1 MAGQP
6 ELESYTE
13 LAKHCLFE
21 ADRTRD
27 REVEQSLRALS
38 DRFRRLSQRERKS
51 PARGGPEFQ
60 LAPASSG
67 CEHVNVG
74 FQPRLRAGSPSQG

>member
-1 MAGQP
+1 MARQP

-21 ADRTRD
+21 ADRTLD
-27 REVEQSLRALS
+27 REAQQSLRALS

-51 PARGGPEFQ
+51 PARGGTEFQ
-60 LAPASSG
+60 
-67 CEHVNVG
+67 VG
-74 FQPRLRAGSPSQG
+74 TRVERVS